1 MSKKNELMEKW
12 NDLLESQE
20 GLPDIATKSKKQLV
34 AAILETQE
42 KDADTD
48 PVYRDEKSLNPSAV
62 SWRKQRSR
70 VITVTTQPTLP
81 LVNPAVQS
89 PTSALL

>member
-34 AAILETQE
+34 AAILEAQE
-42 KDADTD
+42 KTLKPIRFIAT
-48 PVYRDEKSLNPSAV
+48 KKLWNPSVV
-62 SWRKQRSR
+62 SWQKQKLLAI
-70 VITVTTQPTLP
+70 ITMTRPTSL
-81 LVNPAVQS
+81 LVNPAVLS
-89 PTSALL
+89 PTSVLL